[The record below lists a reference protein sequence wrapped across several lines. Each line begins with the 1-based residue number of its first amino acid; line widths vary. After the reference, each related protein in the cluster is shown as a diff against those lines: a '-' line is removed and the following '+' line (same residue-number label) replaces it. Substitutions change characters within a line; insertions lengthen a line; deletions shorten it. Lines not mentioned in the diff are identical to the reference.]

1 MGTVA
6 KFVSMM
12 GYTQQFKG
20 MTPGSPGFSA
30 KWKELARNPQFGEDQ
45 HEFIKKTHFIPQLN
59 HLKKNGVDLFDRGPA
74 VQDAIWSTSVQFGGA
89 TNLIVNALRGVNV
102 DKMTDCAIV
111 SAIQEYKISNNNAL
125 FKSSSPA
132 VRSSTLNRA
141 KNEKKD
147 LLELCAMTPP
157 KSEKEV
163 PPVNDTEAAVL
174 GVIDMIFD
182 KVASIGEP
190 EEDRFERNG

>member
-12 GYTQQFKG
+12 GYTQQFSG
-20 MTPGSPGFSA
+20 MAPGSAKFSA

-59 HLKKNGVDLFDRGPA
+59 HLKKNGIDLSQRGPA

-89 TNLIVNALRGVNV
+89 TNLIINALKGLDV
-102 DKMTDCAIV
+102 DKITDCTIA
-111 SAIQEYKISNNNAL
+111 SAIQNYKIANNNAL

-147 LLELCAMTPP
+147 LLELCEMSPP
-157 KSEKEV
+157 A
-163 PPVNDTEAAVL
+163 PPQVNDTEAAVI

-182 KVASIGEP
+182 KVASIGES
-190 EEDRFERNG
+190 EENNTFERNG